1 MDPKRAIEI
10 AREYVKDV
18 YSGESITNVG
28 LEEVEYLPAE
38 NVWRIGISFSREK
51 QIPRTRAQVIADMM
65 ADENSV
71 RRNKLTEGPASPID
85 RKIILE
91 QAYKTLTISDGDGQV
106 LSMKNM
112 AHPDMVA

>member
-18 YSGESITNVG
+18 YSGEAITNIG
-28 LEEVEYLPAE
+28 LEEVEYLPADD
-38 NVWRIGISFSREK
+38 VWRIGISFSRER

-71 RRNKLTEGPASPID
+71 HRNKLTEGPASPID
-85 RKIILE
+85 RKTIFE
-91 QAYKTLTISDGDGQV
+91 QVYKSLSISDSDGQV